1 MLSAPQAFSD
11 VSDFQRRYGDL
22 KDQEQVSSLHKVL
35 SPYLLRRMKEEVEKG
50 LPPKE
55 ETIIEVEM
63 TVRQGVRSI
72 VSCGHAQD

>member
-1 MLSAPQAFSD
+1 LLSAPQAFSD